1 MRPWVV
7 AGGGAEGSPSAAAKA
22 RTVVSNGISAL
33 WGLRG
38 LDNRP
43 LRPARFA
50 EERLPRGHVVVP
62 LDQRGRRPEPAY
74 RRGIKRPHGVTNR
87 RIVGVDEQRQARIV
101 AVIGAAGEVDF
112 AHRSKRK
119 IGEIAL
125 GIQ

>member
-22 RTVVSNGISAL
+22 RTVVSNGIGAL
-33 WGLRG
+33 WGLLRAIG
-38 LDNRP
+38 NRA

-50 EERLPRGHVVVP
+50 EERRPRGHVVVP

-101 AVIGAAGEVDF
+101 AVTGAAREMDF
-112 AHRSKRK
+112 ADRRKRK
-119 IGEIAL
+119 
-125 GIQ
+125 